1 MEMRCLLHSIG
12 GTVTQGG
19 TPIGGIDVSVQHPNG
34 AVQDHEAIS
43 MRDGSYRFDL
53 LPPGSYTIQAKT
65 MGSSSFGSSG
75 PNERPI
81 LGRVGILLND
91 TDVLDANIDLRAQ
104 PNGKE

>member
-1 MEMRCLLHSIG
+1 
-12 GTVTQGG
+12 VTQGS
-19 TPIGGIDVSVQHPNG
+19 TPIG

-43 MRDGSYRFDL
+43 MPDGSYRFDL

-75 PNERPI
+75 PNERSI
-81 LGRVGILLND
+81 FGRVGILLND